1 MKHKPSQTPAQKQ
14 YQRKIRWRKVRL
26 YAVLVL
32 SFILVLALST
42 AIFARNYSSRVKP
55 QINRAVIQVAR
66 LLPQLEQNEAM
77 LREA

>member
-1 MKHKPSQTPAQKQ
+1 MKHKPSQMPAQKQ

-42 AIFARNYSSRVKP
+42 AIFARNYSSRVKT
-55 QINRAVIQVAR
+55 QINWAVIQVAR